1 MYFCCATNHQPSVQP
16 VELSIVQTANYKAKR
31 EFLSFFLTALL
42 GASINFGSRIVYR
55 ELFNIDYPSSVLFGY
70 LTATVLTFIP
80 TKRYAF
86 SAGSTGNT
94 KREAVKFLLIAGV
107 ALLVQVHV
115 AKLTLEYVANPLF
128 PKLSEFWR
136 ETGSHVVSMGFSF
149 LANFFGHKLLTF
161 RSTGVYDRIKAR
173 TGRQNEDV
181 F

>member
-1 MYFCCATNHQPSVQP
+1 MYFCCAITHQPSVQP
-16 VELSIVQTANYKAKR
+16 VEPSIVQTANYKAKR

-42 GASINFGSRIVYR
+42 GASINFVSRIVYR
-55 ELFNIDYPSSVLFGY
+55 EFFAIDYSTSVLFGY

-86 SAGSTGNT
+86 AAGNTGNT
-94 KREAVKFLLIAGV
+94 KREAIKFLLIAGV
-107 ALLVQVHV
+107 ALFVQVYV
-115 AKLTLEYVANPLF
+115 AKLTLEYAANPFF
-128 PKLSEFWR
+128 PGLSKIWR
-136 ETGSHVVSMGFSF
+136 ETGSHLVGMGFSF
-149 LANFFGHKLLTF
+149 MANFFGHKLLTF